1 MRTLTQYLK
10 KKFAKDKGDAVL
22 VTSVIAVPLLC
33 LCFAFATSISL
44 GTWQQTSYRSAA
56 QAAATSS
63 LQSVAASG
71 YLNEATAKTFLRE
84 YRGQTGRNLAGVAG
98 QGSGAK
104 ETGSFQSTNCTTA
117 AINGKTRT
125 LPYIEIQLDSVRRS
139 GVSAGAS
146 GTFTAEGP
154 TGALKKAGTILPN
167 GAYRVINVRVWEA
180 SQNVTWFGVRAETP
194 RDMTC
199 QAYATDVSA
208 ILFGNNED
216 L

>member
-10 KKFAKDKGDAVL
+10 QKLRGDRGDAVL
-22 VTSVIAVPLLC
+22 VTSIIAIPLLC
-33 LCFAFATSISL
+33 LCFAFATSISM

-63 LQSVAASG
+63 LQSVAANG

-84 YRGQTGRNLAGVAG
+84 YRGQTGRNLAGIAG
-98 QGSGAK
+98 QGSAAS
-104 ETGSFQSTNCTTA
+104 ETAPFQSAKCQTA
-117 AINGKTRT
+117 MIKGKERA
-125 LPYIEIQLDSVRRS
+125 LPYVEIQLDSVRRS
-139 GVSAGAS
+139 GISAGAS

-154 TGALKKAGTILPN
+154 TGALKKTGTVSPN

-194 RDMTC
+194 KDMTC
-199 QAYATDVSA
+199 QAFATDVSA